1 MINISEEDVKLIQKS
16 ILPQNCEFSPEQLSV
31 ILAQE
36 NANVI
41 AGPGSGKTTVL
52 ITKIALLLK
61 KYNDQKVKSKVG
73 ICIITHT
80 NVAVDEIKQ
89 QLSNIGISKIEYP
102 HYIGTIHDFFNRFFT
117 IKSYY
122 KLYDSKEHTFTEE
135 EEYESR
141 FKQYWEDNKPEW
153 YTYPAPV
160 RKISETY
167 LYFDD
172 NKELSIIGEC
182 PNSYS
187 ENLANTFN
195 DLLKIGFLRQNDT
208 LSLSLW
214 YISKYNSQLKK
225 AFESRF
231 KYAFIDETQDVNN
244 LQYYLFK
251 KVFEDTNTIIQKF
264 GDPYQALYTIFS
276 GEEDAWIPS
285 EEKQIS
291 YIELSQSTRFG
302 PSIANVL
309 KTTCIEEYTK
319 LEGSLDKKSFEP
331 HLLIYKNKENVINK
345 FLEIVSNIEQM
356 NDEFRQSSK
365 PVYAV
370 GLTHKGVLSYYKDYK
385 ELKVSNKKQNITK
398 AYYQILLNVLVKYLR
413 NNLNLNYT
421 EKILRS
427 FIAASENLVTAKI
440 SVGKI
445 INQIN
450 INEGKIIDQ
459 NEILLVY
466 ELILKEIG
474 IHNYELNILIGYL
487 EEANTYTVNIYSQH
501 YRLEDNESEKINSI
515 NSKGVNLKFGS
526 VHSVKGETHKATL
539 LLETH
544 RKYDGNDF
552 YDCSLIFNFLIGK
565 YDKEISESKIVKDA
579 LKTAY
584 VALSR
589 PTHLAAVA
597 IDINNIIN
605 YKEKLKEAEEAG
617 WKIVLID

>member
-16 ILPQNCEFSPEQLSV
+16 ILPKNCEFSLDQLSV

-36 NANVI
+36 NANII

-52 ITKIALLLK
+52 ITKIALLLSQ
-61 KYNDQKVKSKVG
+61 YNDQKVKPKDG

-89 QLSNIGISKIEYP
+89 QLNNIGISKIEYP
-102 HYIGTIHDFFNRFFT
+102 HFIGTIHDFFNRFFT

-122 KLYDSKEHTFTEE
+122 KLYDSKEHTFTDE
-135 EEYESR
+135 EEYENR
-141 FKQYWEDNKPEW
+141 FKQYWEDNKPKW

-160 RKISETY
+160 KKINETY
-167 LYFDD
+167 LHF
-172 NKELSIIGEC
+172 NNSKKLSILGEC
-182 PNSYS
+182 SNSYS

-195 DLLKIGFLRQNDT
+195 DLLKTGFLRQNDT

-214 YISKYNSQLKK
+214 YISNYNSQLKR

-231 KYAFIDETQDVNN
+231 KYAFIDETQDVNI
-244 LQYYLFK
+244 LQYYLFNK
-251 KVFEDTNTIIQKF
+251 IFENTNTIIQKF

-276 GEEDAWIPS
+276 NEEDAWIPS

-291 YIELSQSTRFG
+291 YIELSRSTRFG

-309 KTTCIEEYTK
+309 KTTCIEEYTE

-345 FLEIVSNIEQM
+345 FLEIVSNIEEI

-385 ELKVSNKKQNITK
+385 ELKVSNNKQNITK
-398 AYYQILLNVLVKYLR
+398 AYYQILLNALVKYLR
-413 NNLNLNYT
+413 SNLNLNHT
-421 EKILRS
+421 EKILRN
-427 FIAASENLVTAKI
+427 FIATSENLITAKANI
-440 SVGKI
+440 GII

-450 INEGKIIDQ
+450 INEGKIINQ
-459 NEILLVY
+459 SEILLVY

-474 IHNYELNILIGYL
+474 IHNYDLDILTEYL

-501 YRLEDNESEKINSI
+501 YKLEDSDLEKINSI
-515 NSKGVNLKFGS
+515 NSKGVKLKFGS

-539 LLETH
+539 LLETQ
-544 RKYDGNDF
+544 RKYDGNNF
-552 YDCSLIFNFLIGK
+552 YDCSLIFNFLI
-565 YDKEISESKIVKDA
+565 
-579 LKTAY
+579 
-584 VALSR
+584 
-589 PTHLAAVA
+589 
-597 IDINNIIN
+597 
-605 YKEKLKEAEEAG
+605 
-617 WKIVLID
+617 